1 MAQLFGYALTL
12 LPPSAVTTAI
22 VGQFSGV
29 KQQEIICAHG
39 SWIELLRMDTQTRKM
54 VSVVHQEVFGIVRSL
69 MPFRLAGSPKD
80 YIILGSDSGRIVTM
94 EYIPEKNTFQ
104 RIHCETY
111 GKSGVRRVVPGQYIA
126 VDPKGRACL
135 VASIEKNKLVYV
147 LNRDASLNLTIS
159 SPLEAHKPG
168 AIVFAVAGLDV
179 GYENPIFAALEVDYT
194 EVDQDPTG
202 QQYETLPKTLVYYE
216 LDLGLNHVVRKWS
229 DVVERRSN
237 FLLAVTGGQDGPGG
251 ILVGTEDYIYYKH
264 QNRETFRVPIP
275 KRTDIPHADKSQA
288 RKNMIICGVMHRM
301 KTQIF
306 ALLQNEDGD
315 IFKLVFDLDQDK
327 RLTGLRI
334 QYFDTVPPATSLCIL
349 KSGYL
354 YTATEFGNQMVY
366 KFEKLGDDD
375 DEREFTSEDY
385 DEEAMQFGQKPLF
398 KPRPLE
404 NLSVADEIV
413 AMNPI
418 LGSKVVNLTGDDAP
432 QIYTINGSG
441 ARSSFRK
448 LVHGLDVNEMATT
461 NSDKP
466 VENVWTTKIQ
476 ANDSHARYIVLSY
489 AGVKE
494 TTVLSIGESVEALPD
509 TQTGFISKA
518 RTLAVQQMGEDLLVQ
533 VHESGMRLIRPGG
546 KTVDWKAP
554 THRSIRQVATNARQ
568 VVLFLSNG
576 ELAYFEY
583 AEGEL
588 NEYERRKKFDNNIT
602 CLAIADVPEG
612 RVRTDFLAVGAD
624 DNTVQIIS
632 LDENSTL
639 ERMSLQALSALPTS
653 LCIVA
658 MEDPSSGQRL
668 ASTLYLHIGLEN
680 GLYLRTILDTTDGS
694 LSDSRRRFLGT
705 KPVKLVPIEVQKQSC
720 VMAMSS
726 RSWLAYNLASG
737 LTLTPLSYPPVD
749 AAWRFSNA
757 DWQVDE
763 GIVGVEGVNLRYCP
777 LHPFFPL
784 FA

>member
-1 MAQLFGYALTL
+1 M
-12 LPPSAVTTAI
+12 TT
-22 VGQFSGV
+22 VL
-29 KQQEIICAHG
+29 H
-39 SWIELLRMDTQTRKM
+39 
-54 VSVVHQEVFGIVRSL
+54 HEVFGVIRSII
-69 MPFRLAGSPKD
+69 PFRLAGSPKD
-80 YIILGSDSGRIVTM
+80 YIIIGSDSGRIVTM
-94 EYIPEKNTFQ
+94 EYVPEKNTFS

-135 VASIEKNKLVYV
+135 IASIEKNKLVYV
-147 LNRDASLNLTIS
+147 LNRDAQLNLTIS

-168 AIVFAVAGLDV
+168 AIVFAVTGLDV

-229 DVVERRSN
+229 EVVDRRSN
-237 FLLAVTGGQDGPGG
+237 FLMAVPGGADGPGG
-251 ILVGTEDYIYYKH
+251 VLVGTEDFIYYKH
-264 QNRETFRVPIP
+264 QNRETYRIPIP
-275 KRTDIPHADKSQA
+275 KRKGIPYAEKSQA
-288 RKNMIICGVMHRM
+288 RKNIIIAGVMHKM
-301 KTQIF
+301 KQQFFSLI
-306 ALLQNEDGD
+306 QNEDGD
-315 IFKLVFDLDQDK
+315 IFKISFIFGEERKFQGMK
-327 RLTGLRI
+327 I
-334 QYFDTVPPATSLCIL
+334 KYFYTVPPATSLCIL

-375 DEREFTSEDY
+375 NEMEFLSEDFGE
-385 DEEAMQFGQKPLF
+385 DSMQFGQKALF
-398 KPRPLE
+398 TPRPLD
-404 NLSVADEIV
+404 NLSLADEIV
-413 AMNPI
+413 CMNPI
-418 LGSKVVNLTGDDAP
+418 LGSKVVNLTGEDAP

-466 VENVWTTKIQ
+466 VENVWTTKITAEDQ
-476 ANDSHARYIVLSY
+476 HARYIVLTY
-489 AGVKE
+489 MGVKE

-509 TQTGFISKA
+509 SQTGFISKT
-518 RTLAVQQMGEDLLVQ
+518 RTLAVQQMGDDLLLQ
-533 VHESGMRLIRPGG
+533 VHETGMRLIRPGG
-546 KTVDWKAP
+546 HTIDWKAP
-554 THRSIRQVATNARQ
+554 THRTIRQVATNSRQ

-588 NEYERRKKFDNNIT
+588 NEFDQRKKFDNNIT
-602 CLAIADVPEG
+602 CLAIAEVPEG

-639 ERMSLQALSALPTS
+639 ERLSIQALSALPSS

-658 MEDPSSGQRL
+658 MEDANTGQRL

-694 LSDSRRRFLGT
+694 LSDTRRRFLGT
-705 KPVKLVPIEVQKQSC
+705 KAVKLVQIEVLKQSC

-726 RSWLAYNLASG
+726 RTWLAYNQSTG
-737 LTLTPLSYPPVD
+737 LTLTPLSYPPLD
-749 AAWRFSNA
+749 GAWRFSNG
-757 DWQVDE
+757 DWGVDE
-763 GIVGVEGVNLRYCP
+763 GIVGVEGVNLR
-777 LHPFFPL
+777 
-784 FA
+784 

>member
-1 MAQLFGYALTL
+1 
-12 LPPSAVTTAI
+12 
-22 VGQFSGV
+22 
-29 KQQEIICAHG
+29 
-39 SWIELLRMDTQTRKM
+39 
-54 VSVVHQEVFGIVRSL
+54 
-69 MPFRLAGSPKD
+69 
-80 YIILGSDSGRIVTM
+80 M
-94 EYIPEKNTFQ
+94 EYLPEKNTFS

-135 VASIEKNKLVYV
+135 IASIEKNKLVYV
-147 LNRDASLNLTIS
+147 LNRDAQLNLTIS
-159 SPLEAHKPG
+159 SPLEAHKQG
-168 AIVFAVAGLDV
+168 AIVFAVTGLDV

-229 DVVERRSN
+229 DVVDRRSN
-237 FLLAVTGGQDGPGG
+237 FLLAVPGGADGPGG

-275 KRTDIPHADKSQA
+275 KRKGIPHADKSQS
-288 RKNMIICGVMHRM
+288 RKNMIITGTMHKM
-301 KTQIF
+301 KQTF
-306 ALLQNEDGD
+306 FSLVQNEDGD
-315 IFKLVFDLDQDK
+315 IFKITFIFGEDRT
-327 RLTGLRI
+327 RLMGLKI
-334 QYFDTVPPATSLCIL
+334 KYFDTVPPATNLCIL

-375 DEREFTSEDY
+375 NEMEFSSEDFGEDSIQY
-385 DEEAMQFGQKPLF
+385 GQKSLF
-398 KPRPLE
+398 TPRPLE
-404 NLSVADEIV
+404 NLSIADEIV
-413 AMNPI
+413 SMNPI
-418 LGSKVVNLTGDDAP
+418 MASKVVNLTGEDAP

-466 VENVWTTKIQ
+466 VENVWTTKITSDDQ
-476 ANDSHARYIVLSY
+476 HARYIVLSY
-489 AGVKE
+489 AGTKE

-509 TQTGFISKA
+509 SQTGFVSKA
-518 RTLAVQQMGEDLLVQ
+518 RTLAVQQMGEDLLLQ
-533 VHESGMRLIRPGG
+533 VHEVGMRLIRPGG
-546 KTVDWKAP
+546 HTIDWKAP
-554 THRSIRQVATNARQ
+554 THRTIRQVATNSRQ

-583 AEGEL
+583 AEGQL
-588 NEYERRKKFDNNIT
+588 NEYDQRKKFDNNIT
-602 CLAIADVPEG
+602 SLAIAEVPEG

-639 ERMSLQALSALPTS
+639 ERLSIQALSALPTS

-658 MEDPSSGQRL
+658 MEDANTGQRL

-694 LSDSRRRFLGT
+694 LSDTRRRFLGT
-705 KPVKLVPIEVQKQSC
+705 KAVKLVQIEVQKQSC
-720 VMAMSS
+720 VLAMSS
-726 RSWLAYNLASG
+726 RSWLAYNQSSG
-737 LTLTPLSYPPVD
+737 LTLTPLSYPPLD
-749 AAWRFSNA
+749 AAWRFSNG
-757 DWQVDE
+757 DWSVDE
-763 GIVGVEGVNLRYCP
+763 GIVGVEGVNLR
-777 LHPFFPL
+777 
-784 FA
+784 

>member
-1 MAQLFGYALTL
+1 
-12 LPPSAVTTAI
+12 
-22 VGQFSGV
+22 
-29 KQQEIICAHG
+29 
-39 SWIELLRMDTQTRKM
+39 
-54 VSVVHQEVFGIVRSL
+54 
-69 MPFRLAGSPKD
+69 
-80 YIILGSDSGRIVTM
+80 M
-94 EYIPEKNTFQ
+94 EYLPEKNTLS

-111 GKSGVRRVVPGQYIA
+111 GKSGVRRVVPGQYVA

-135 VASIEKNKLVYV
+135 IASIEKNKLVYV
-147 LNRDASLNLTIS
+147 LNRDAQLNLTIS

-168 AIVFAVAGLDV
+168 AIVFAVTGLDV

-229 DVVERRSN
+229 DVVDRRSN
-237 FLLAVTGGQDGPGG
+237 FLLAVPGGADGPGG

-264 QNRETFRVPIP
+264 QNRETFRIPIP
-275 KRTDIPHADKSQA
+275 KRKGIPHADKSQS
-288 RKNMIICGVMHRM
+288 RKNMIITGIMHKM
-301 KTQIF
+301 KQTF
-306 ALLQNEDGD
+306 FSLVQNEDGD
-315 IFKLVFDLDQDK
+315 IFKITYIFGEDRG
-327 RLTGLRI
+327 RLTGLKI
-334 QYFDTVPPATSLCIL
+334 KYFDTVPPAASLCIL

-375 DEREFTSEDY
+375 NEMEFSSEDFGE
-385 DEEAMQFGQKPLF
+385 DSMQYGQKSLF
-398 KPRPLE
+398 TPRPLE
-404 NLSVADEIV
+404 NLSIADEIV
-413 AMNPI
+413 SMNPI
-418 LGSKVVNLTGDDAP
+418 MASKVVNLTGEDAP

-466 VENVWTTKIQ
+466 VENVWTTKITAEDQ
-476 ANDSHARYIVLSY
+476 YARYIVLSY
-489 AGVKE
+489 AGAKE

-509 TQTGFISKA
+509 SQTGFVSKA
-518 RTLAVQQMGEDLLVQ
+518 RTLAVQQMGDDLLLQ
-533 VHESGMRLIRPGG
+533 VHEAGMRLIRPGG
-546 KTVDWKAP
+546 HTIDWKAP
-554 THRSIRQVATNARQ
+554 THRTVRQVATNSRQ

-583 AEGEL
+583 AEGQL
-588 NEYERRKKFDNNIT
+588 NEYDQRKKFDNNIT
-602 CLAIADVPEG
+602 SLAIAEVPEG

-632 LDENSTL
+632 LEENSTL
-639 ERMSLQALSALPTS
+639 ERLSIQALSALPTS

-658 MEDPSSGQRL
+658 MEDANTGQRL

-694 LSDSRRRFLGT
+694 LSDTRRRFLGT
-705 KPVKLVPIEVQKQSC
+705 KAVKLVQIEVQKQSC
-720 VMAMSS
+720 VLAMSS
-726 RSWLAYNLASG
+726 RSWLAYNQSTG
-737 LTLTPLSYPPVD
+737 LTLTPLSYPPLE
-749 AAWRFSNA
+749 AAWRFSNG
-757 DWQVDE
+757 DWGVDE
-763 GIVGVEGVNLRYCP
+763 GIVGVEGVNLR
-777 LHPFFPL
+777 
-784 FA
+784 